1 MRYVW
6 VRVYQLAQGSADIE
20 VKIVSAAQVAYQWFL
35 ASLQEVGVGVGILQC
50 VAALQE
56 TSTSVH
62 TPPGSEVSTLWEV
75 MVLLDHIELSHLLAI
90 YYVY

>member
-1 MRYVW
+1 M
-6 VRVYQLAQGSADIE
+6 RVYQLAQGSADIE

-56 TSTSVH
+56 TS
-62 TPPGSEVSTLWEV
+62 LQ
-75 MVLLDHIELSHLLAI
+75 LK
-90 YYVY
+90 